1 MEMSLADAAMT
12 RDVVR
17 DIVKH
22 PLDISELQVH
32 AQHGVIYLS
41 GRVRKMKGYYQQHDL
56 REDWNVVLRIL
67 KQKSGIRDVICEVEL
82 EGSSL
87 EERVAQ
93 RDRQRYHH

>member
-1 MEMSLADAAMT
+1 MSLADASMT

-22 PLDISELQVH
+22 PLDISDLQVH

-41 GRVRKMKGYYQQHDL
+41 GRVRSMRGQYEQRDL
-56 REDWNVVLRIL
+56 REEWNVILRIL

-82 EGSSL
+82 DGGSL
-87 EERVAQ
+87 EQRAAQ
-93 RDRQRYHH
+93 SRKPGYHQ